1 MSGIKMDEI
10 KIHDLH
16 FHKFIGK
23 EVIEQ
28 RVQEMGAQLYEEYKD
43 RSPVFLGML
52 NGAFVFMAD
61 LIRAF
66 PAPAEV
72 SFIRYSSYDGTES
85 TRELKADLRVD
96 QKLAGKDIIL
106 VEDIIDSGF
115 SMHEF
120 LPILHSI
127 NPGSIKIVSLLYKE
141 KALKFPVK
149 PDLFGF
155 DIPTKFVVG
164 YGLDYH
170 ELGRNLSDIYV
181 LSS

>member
-1 MSGIKMDEI
+1 MSNTADIQIFDLKFRLFISQEEI
-10 KIHDLH
+10 EK
-16 FHKFIGK
+16 
-23 EVIEQ
+23 
-28 RVQEMGAQLYEEYKD
+28 RVKEMGAKLYEEYKD

-96 QKLAGKDIIL
+96 QKLEGKDIIL

-120 LPILHSI
+120 LPILHSV
-127 NPGSIKIVSLLYKE
+127 NPGSIKIVSLLFKE
-141 KALKFPVK
+141 KALKFPVR
-149 PDLFGF
+149 PDLYGF
-155 DIPTKFVVG
+155 EIPTKFVVG

-170 ELGRNLSDIYV
+170 EQGRNLSDIYV
-181 LSS
+181 LSA

>member
-1 MSGIKMDEI
+1 MRDIQTERI

-16 FHKFIGK
+16 FHKFIGRD
-23 EVIEQ
+23 EIDR
-28 RVQEMGAQLYEEYKD
+28 RVQEMGAQLYAEYRD

-96 QKLAGKDIIL
+96 QKLQGRDIIL

-120 LPILHSI
+120 LPILHSVK
-127 NPGSIKIVSLLYKE
+127 PAAIKLVSLLFKE
-141 KALKFPVK
+141 QALKYPVK

-155 DIPTKFVVG
+155 EIPTKFVVG

-181 LSS
+181 LST